1 MEAPI
6 LLFVFVLAVVVLDL
20 LAVIAGAESRDGFT
34 DDTFQPGLR

>member
-6 LLFVFVLAVVVLDL
+6 LFFVFVLAVVLLDL
-20 LAVIAGAESRDGFT
+20 LAITVGAESRDGFT